1 MRTKC
6 TIKFVGKNWIASYSN
21 NFDFFHLQLIL
32 LQANMW
38 SLKPK
43 VKWFDCIRNG
53 KTEMLKYV
61 VSANAKT
68 IHSVVAPRAI
78 LLWLEWEEAWSVVVG
93 QIPGWSRRRQKE
105 GCWWMVSSWW
115 EEEEGRGGRGEAWLF
130 RLLPG
135 SGEAGRGG
143 RGGQDQDPGDGKL
156 NHHCQKNHKAKGWIE
171 VGAWTKVSQ
180 NFKFLNCWLEIVCLI
195 LN

>member
-6 TIKFVGKNWIASYSN
+6 TIKFVGKNWITSYKKT
-21 NFDFFHLQLIL
+21 FDFFHLQLIL

-61 VSANAKT
+61 VSTSAKT
-68 IHSVVAPRAI
+68 IYSVLAPCAI

-93 QIPGWSRRRQKE
+93 QIPGWWRRSWR
-105 GCWWMVSSWW
+105 MVSSWW
-115 EEEEGRGGRGEAWLF
+115 EQEEGRGGRGEAWLL

-143 RGGQDQDPGDGKL
+143 RGGQDQDPGDGNSKSSL
-156 NHHCQKNHKAKGWIE
+156 PKNHKAWGWIE
-171 VGAWTKVSQ
+171 VGA
-180 NFKFLNCWLEIVCLI
+180 
-195 LN
+195 